1 MSDGGRTAPRSRASR
16 PARPTSPLESPG
28 SVPYGAHVST
38 SQHRTTLLLVENNED
53 VREALREILESEGYR
68 VLTAANGQVALNLLA
83 EQERMPALVLLDLVM
98 PVMDG
103 HAFIEHLRG
112 TGALALTQVLV
123 LTAHPTLPLPQ
134 GVAGRLGKPVKLEA
148 LLDAIAVHTA
158 SA

>member
-1 MSDGGRTAPRSRASR
+1 MSHDGRATPRSRAAR
-16 PARPTSPLESPG
+16 PSRPTSPLETPG
-28 SVPYGAHVST
+28 PVPYGGSVSI

-68 VLTAANGQVALNLLA
+68 VLTAANGQDALNLLA

-134 GVAGRLGKPVKLEA
+134 GVAGRLGKPVKLEE

>member
-1 MSDGGRTAPRSRASR
+1 MSHEAPCPRASRAS
-16 PARPTSPLESPG
+16 RPTSPLETLEP
-28 SVPYGAHVST
+28 VPYGEGVST
-38 SQHRTTLLLVENNED
+38 SQHRPPLLLVENNED

-68 VLTAANGQVALNLLA
+68 VLTAVNGQDALDVLA

-112 TGALALTQVLV
+112 TGALALTRVLV

-134 GVAGRLGKPVKLEA
+134 GVSGRLGKPVKLEE

-158 SA
+158 LA

>member
-1 MSDGGRTAPRSRASR
+1 MNPGGRRT
-16 PARPTSPLESPG
+16 
-28 SVPYGAHVST
+28 T

-68 VLTAANGQVALNLLA
+68 VLTAVNGQDALNLLA

-103 HAFIEHLRG
+103 HAFIEHLRR
-112 TGALALTQVLV
+112 TGALAHTQVLV

-134 GVAGRLGKPVKLEA
+134 GVAGRLGKPVKLEE

-158 SA
+158 AA

>member
-1 MSDGGRTAPRSRASR
+1 M
-16 PARPTSPLESPG
+16 
-28 SVPYGAHVST
+28 PYGARVST
-38 SQHRTTLLLVENNED
+38 AQHRPTLLLVENNED

-68 VLTAANGQVALNLLA
+68 ALTAVNGQDALNVLA
-83 EQERMPALVLLDLVM
+83 RQERMPGLILLDLVM

-112 TGALALTQVLV
+112 TGALALTRVLV

-148 LLDAIAVHTA
+148 LLDAIAVHSVRA
-158 SA
+158 

>member
-1 MSDGGRTAPRSRASR
+1 MNPGGRGNTRPRAFRASR
-16 PARPTSPLESPG
+16 PSSPLETLG
-28 SVPYGAHVST
+28 SVPYRARVSIA
-38 SQHRTTLLLVENNED
+38 QHRTTLLLVENNED

>member
-1 MSDGGRTAPRSRASR
+1 M
-16 PARPTSPLESPG
+16 
-28 SVPYGAHVST
+28 ST
-38 SQHRTTLLLVENNED
+38 SQHRPPLLLVENNED

-68 VLTAANGQVALNLLA
+68 VLTAVNGQDALDVLA

-112 TGALALTQVLV
+112 TGALALTRVLV

-134 GVAGRLGKPVKLEA
+134 GVSGRLGKPVKLEE

-158 SA
+158 LA

>member
-1 MSDGGRTAPRSRASR
+1 MSRGGRPPGRSHASR
-16 PARPTSPLESPG
+16 PSGTAAGLESPG
-28 SVPYGAHVST
+28 PVPYGARVST
-38 SQHRTTLLLVENNED
+38 AQHRPTLLLVENNED

-68 VLTAANGQVALNLLA
+68 ALTAVNGQDALNVLA
-83 EQERMPALVLLDLVM
+83 RQERMPGLILLDLVM

-112 TGALALTQVLV
+112 TGALALTRVLV

-148 LLDAIAVHTA
+148 LLDAIAVHSVRA
-158 SA
+158 

>member
-1 MSDGGRTAPRSRASR
+1 MNPGGRTPPRSRASR
-16 PARPTSPLESPG
+16 PSRPTSPLETLAP
-28 SVPYGAHVST
+28 VPYRACVST
-38 SQHRTTLLLVENNED
+38 PQHRTTLLLVENNED

-68 VLTAANGQVALNLLA
+68 VLTAMNGQDALNLLA
-83 EQERMPALVLLDLVM
+83 EQERMPSLVLLDLVM

-112 TGALALTQVLV
+112 TGALALMQVLV
-123 LTAHPTLPLPQ
+123 LTAHPTLPLPH

-158 SA
+158 TA

>member
-1 MSDGGRTAPRSRASR
+1 MST
-16 PARPTSPLESPG
+16 
-28 SVPYGAHVST
+28 V
-38 SQHRTTLLLVENNED
+38 QHRPTLLLVENNED

-68 VLTAANGQVALNLLA
+68 ALTAANGQDALNVLA
-83 EQERMPALVLLDLVM
+83 EQERMPGLILLDLVM

-112 TGALALTQVLV
+112 TGALALTRVLV

-148 LLDAIAVHTA
+148 LLDAIAVHSVRA
-158 SA
+158 

>member
-1 MSDGGRTAPRSRASR
+1 MSRGGRPPGRSRASR
-16 PARPTSPLESPG
+16 PSGTEAGLESPG
-28 SVPYGAHVST
+28 SVPYGARVST
-38 SQHRTTLLLVENNED
+38 AQHRPTLLLVENNED

-68 VLTAANGQVALNLLA
+68 ALTAVNGQDALNVLA
-83 EQERMPALVLLDLVM
+83 RQERMPGLILLDLVM

-112 TGALALTQVLV
+112 TGALALTRVLV

-148 LLDAIAVHTA
+148 LLDAIAVHSVRA
-158 SA
+158 

>member
-1 MSDGGRTAPRSRASR
+1 MAHESRRLRDAPRYRAARRSR
-16 PARPTSPLESPG
+16 PLETQEF
-28 SVPYGAHVST
+28 VTYGACVST
-38 SQHRTTLLLVENNED
+38 SQHRIPLLLVENNED

-68 VLTAANGQVALNLLA
+68 VLTAVNGQDALNLLA
-83 EQERMPALVLLDLVM
+83 KQARMPALILLDLVM

-112 TGALALTQVLV
+112 TGALALTRVLV
-123 LTAHPTLPLPQ
+123 LTAHPTLPLPR
-134 GVAGRLGKPVKLEA
+134 GVAGRLEKPVKLEA